1 MCTFSAV
8 INVWS
13 SFEICI
19 KMHRQ
24 IKCVFE
30 CLKRAS
36 AKRSASSDNIPL

>member
-30 CLKRAS
+30 CLKCS
-36 AKRSASSDNIPL
+36 IGETICILG